1 MKMNDGI
8 MGGNLH
14 YFKVVNGIEL
24 AVDQPWSF
32 SCSPSILNVSS
43 KNYTMN
49 EEMPRLGVN
58 HLHQQI
64 IAPNA
69 QITVTDEETGE
80 ETEMVRTFSKLVKI
94 QLRLFAENNIKQL
107 LRLASHCTVII
118 KSLLMNAK
126 SKAEMKRLRPKFPM
140 L

>member
-1 MKMNDGI
+1 MKMDDGV

-49 EEMPRLGVN
+49 EEISKLGSD

-64 IAPNA
+64 MAPNA
-69 QITVTDEETGE
+69 QITVTDEKTGE
-80 ETEMVRTFSKLVKI
+80 ETEMVGTFAKLV
-94 QLRLFAENNIKQL
+94 
-107 LRLASHCTVII
+107 
-118 KSLLMNAK
+118 
-126 SKAEMKRLRPKFPM
+126 
-140 L
+140 

>member
-49 EEMPRLGVN
+49 EEISKLGAD
-58 HLHQQI
+58 HLHRQI
-64 IAPNA
+64 TAPNG
-69 QITVTDEETGE
+69 QITVIDEETDE
-80 ETEMVRTFSKLVKI
+80 ETEMVGSFSKLQSKRQLRDLPFSKLV
-94 QLRLFAENNIKQL
+94 
-107 LRLASHCTVII
+107 
-118 KSLLMNAK
+118 
-126 SKAEMKRLRPKFPM
+126 
-140 L
+140 